1 MMDEGVIKFNC
12 NWQKSSLP
20 AGIDCTKL
28 LQTRNELFQL
38 GLIGFDETEKVG
50 YGNISTRVDGNQFII
65 SGTQTGHI
73 PVLSKDQLSFV
84 SETIIATNTVYCS
97 GPAKASSESMTHAAI
112 YQLIPAA
119 NAVIHIHHN
128 GMWEKL
134 KHQLPTTK
142 NGIGY
147 GTQAMANEIE
157 RLLKEN
163 DLLAHRLL
171 VMAGHQ
177 DGIISFGETMEAAAQ
192 ALLKYCA

>member
-12 NWQKSSLP
+12 NWQPGKLP
-20 AGIDCTKL
+20 AGINCTEL
-28 LQTRNELFQL
+28 LQTRNELFRL
-38 GLIGFDETEKVG
+38 GLIGYDEAEKVG
-50 YGNISTRVDGNQFII
+50 FGNISSRVKGDQFII

-73 PVLSKDQLSFV
+73 AMLSENELSLV

-128 GMWEKL
+128 GMWKKL

-142 NGIGY
+142 ADIGY

-157 RLLKEN
+157 RLLKEKN
-163 DLLAHRLL
+163 LLTQRLL

-192 ALLKYCA
+192 ALLKYYA

>member
-12 NWQKSSLP
+12 NWQPGKLP
-20 AGIDCTKL
+20 YDINCTQL
-28 LQTRNELFQL
+28 LQTRNELFRL
-38 GLIGFDETEKVG
+38 GLIGFDEAEKVG
-50 YGNISTRVDGNQFII
+50 YGNISARVNGNQFII

-73 PVLSKDQLSFV
+73 SILSENDLSFV

-134 KHQLPTTK
+134 KQQLPTTK
-142 NGIGY
+142 TGIGY

-163 DLLAHRLL
+163 DLLRHRLL

-177 DGIISFGETMEAAAQ
+177 DGIISFGETMEAAVQ
-192 ALLKYCA
+192 VLLKHFA

>member
-12 NWQKSSLP
+12 NWQPGELP
-20 AGIDCTKL
+20 VGINCTEL
-28 LQTRNELFQL
+28 LQTRNELFRL
-38 GLIGFDETEKVG
+38 GLIGYDETEKVG
-50 YGNISTRVDGNQFII
+50 FGNISSRVEGNQFII

-73 PVLSKDQLSFV
+73 AMLSENELSLV

-119 NAVIHIHHN
+119 NAVIHIHNN
-128 GMWEKL
+128 GIWQKM

-142 NGIGY
+142 AGIGY
-147 GTQAMANEIE
+147 GTQDMANEIE

-163 DLLAHRLL
+163 DLLTHRLL

-177 DGIISFGETMEAAAQ
+177 DGIISFGETMEAAIT
-192 ALLKYCA
+192 ALLKHF

>member
-12 NWQKSSLP
+12 HWQQGELP
-20 AGIDCTKL
+20 AGINCTEL
-28 LQTRNELFQL
+28 LQTRNELFWL
-38 GLIGFDETEKVG
+38 GLIGYDEKEKVG
-50 YGNISTRVDGNQFII
+50 YGNISSRTDGNQFII

-73 PVLSKDQLSFV
+73 AILTEKELSFV
-84 SETIIATNTVYCS
+84 SETIIATNTVNCS
-97 GPAKASSESMTHAAI
+97 GSAKASSESMTHAAI

-128 GMWEKL
+128 EMWRKL
-134 KHQLPTTK
+134 KHHLPTTK
-142 NGIGY
+142 ADIGY

-177 DGIISFGETMEAAAQ
+177 DGIISFGETMEAATYT
-192 ALLKYCA
+192 LLRYYT